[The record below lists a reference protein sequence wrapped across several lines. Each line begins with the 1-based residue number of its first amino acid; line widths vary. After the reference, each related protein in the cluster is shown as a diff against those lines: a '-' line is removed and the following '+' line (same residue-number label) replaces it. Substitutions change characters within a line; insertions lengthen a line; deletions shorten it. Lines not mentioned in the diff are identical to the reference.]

1 MRSPHELPL
10 TPLTMAILLAL
21 AKDDQH
27 GYALMQEVEA
37 QTDGAIVPGTG
48 SLYAALQR
56 LLDEGLI
63 ADSARRPS
71 AGEDRRRKYFRITEA
86 GRTAARAEAARMM
99 RVLETAREKRLI
111 TSLASLRGVR

>member
-1 MRSPHELPL
+1 MNTPADTPL

-21 AKDDQH
+21 AKEDQH

-37 QTDGAIVPGTG
+37 QTEGAIIPGTG

-56 LLDEGLI
+56 LFDDGLI
-63 ADSARRPS
+63 MDSPRRP
-71 AGEDRRRKYFRITEA
+71 APGEDRRRKYFRITDA
-86 GRTAARAEAARMM
+86 GREAARAEAARMM

-111 TSLASLRGVR
+111 TSLTSLRGAR